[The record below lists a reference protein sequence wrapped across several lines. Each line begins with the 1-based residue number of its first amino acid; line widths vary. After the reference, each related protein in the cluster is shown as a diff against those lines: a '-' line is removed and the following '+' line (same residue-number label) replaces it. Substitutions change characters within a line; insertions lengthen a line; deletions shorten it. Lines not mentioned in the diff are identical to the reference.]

1 MACARLHSTPPQR
14 ADIAREARRLAADV
28 RAATVKSARAEA
40 FLQRYGLSSREGIVL
55 MCLAEALLR
64 IPDSDTADALIRDKL
79 GGARWEGRDGAHPL
93 MNAASWAL
101 MLTGKLTAWHDAEGG
116 AEAVLRR
123 LVARAGEPLV
133 RAAIRHAVEIMAEQ
147 FVAGETIDAAL
158 TRARAHPSFRY
169 SYDMLGEAARTAADA
184 QRYLHAYHDAI
195 GRIAADVNPATRIEE
210 RPGLSIKLS
219 ALHPRYEIAQG
230 QRVRVELL
238 PRLADLCRA
247 AAQAGI
253 PLTIDAEEV
262 DRLLL
267 SLDLFE
273 RLARD
278 DALAGWDGLGLA
290 VQAYQKR
297 ALAVCDWLAAVAA
310 ETGRRIMVRLVKG
323 AYWDT
328 EIKVA
333 QMLGLADYPVYTRKA
348 ATDVSYMACAR
359 ALLEAQA
366 AGGGRLFPQFATHNC
381 HTAAYILNAV
391 SAHRDFEFQ
400 KLHGMG
406 DALYDAL
413 VSDHDVACRVY
424 APVGSHRELLPYLVR
439 RLLENGANTSFVH
452 RVADALVPLESLAA
466 DPLTLLPDPYVPN
479 PRVLLPRA
487 LYPDRLNSR
496 GLDLSDPRVLQ
507 RLERRIADDRAQA
520 LAAGPAGAAA
530 ITEPADRR
538 RTVGHVLWTSVDGLH
553 DALDRAHRTWRDWD
567 AASAHE
573 RADILERAAER
584 IEAHADELVS
594 LLAREAG
601 KCLPDG
607 ASEVRETTDYLRYYA
622 ARARAEFAR
631 PVALRG
637 PVGESNSLELAGRGV
652 FACVSPWNFP
662 LAIFTGQVSA
672 ALAAGNGVI
681 AKPAEQTPCI
691 AARVIALLHE
701 AGVPRD
707 VLHLALGS
715 GEDVGAAL
723 VRHPLVDGVVFT
735 GSFETALAIQRSLAA
750 RDGPLVPF
758 IAETGGLNAMVVDS
772 TALPE
777 QVIVDVL
784 GSAYNSAGQR
794 CSALRVLLVQED
806 TAPRVLVMLAGA
818 MAELRVGDPGHADT
832 DVGPV
837 IDAGAKAALDRHIA
851 YLETHGRLVARAPD
865 SEETIHGTFV
875 VPVAYE
881 VALPHLPR
889 HEVFGPVLHIV
900 RYAASELDVALDA
913 VAATRHGL
921 TLGIHSRIDAFVER
935 VRKRVRVGNTYVNR
949 NMIGAAVGV
958 QPFGGE
964 GYSGTGPKAGGPHY
978 LHRFAVERVVTVNT
992 AAIGGCAELLAGGD
1006 TPLPRS
1012 G

>member
-1 MACARLHSTPPQR
+1 MSAASAAWLAILDHHRVEEARAVSMACARLHSTPPQR

-333 QMLGLADYPVYTRKA
+333 QM
-348 ATDVSYMACAR
+348 
-359 ALLEAQA
+359 
-366 AGGGRLFPQFATHNC
+366 
-381 HTAAYILNAV
+381 
-391 SAHRDFEFQ
+391 
-400 KLHGMG
+400 
-406 DALYDAL
+406 
-413 VSDHDVACRVY
+413 
-424 APVGSHRELLPYLVR
+424 
-439 RLLENGANTSFVH
+439 
-452 RVADALVPLESLAA
+452 
-466 DPLTLLPDPYVPN
+466 
-479 PRVLLPRA
+479 
-487 LYPDRLNSR
+487 
-496 GLDLSDPRVLQ
+496 
-507 RLERRIADDRAQA
+507 
-520 LAAGPAGAAA
+520 
-530 ITEPADRR
+530 
-538 RTVGHVLWTSVDGLH
+538 
-553 DALDRAHRTWRDWD
+553 
-567 AASAHE
+567 
-573 RADILERAAER
+573 
-584 IEAHADELVS
+584 
-594 LLAREAG
+594 
-601 KCLPDG
+601 
-607 ASEVRETTDYLRYYA
+607 
-622 ARARAEFAR
+622 
-631 PVALRG
+631 
-637 PVGESNSLELAGRGV
+637 
-652 FACVSPWNFP
+652 
-662 LAIFTGQVSA
+662 
-672 ALAAGNGVI
+672 
-681 AKPAEQTPCI
+681 
-691 AARVIALLHE
+691 
-701 AGVPRD
+701 
-707 VLHLALGS
+707 
-715 GEDVGAAL
+715 
-723 VRHPLVDGVVFT
+723 
-735 GSFETALAIQRSLAA
+735 
-750 RDGPLVPF
+750 
-758 IAETGGLNAMVVDS
+758 
-772 TALPE
+772 
-777 QVIVDVL
+777 
-784 GSAYNSAGQR
+784 
-794 CSALRVLLVQED
+794 
-806 TAPRVLVMLAGA
+806 
-818 MAELRVGDPGHADT
+818 
-832 DVGPV
+832 
-837 IDAGAKAALDRHIA
+837 
-851 YLETHGRLVARAPD
+851 
-865 SEETIHGTFV
+865 
-875 VPVAYE
+875 
-881 VALPHLPR
+881 
-889 HEVFGPVLHIV
+889 
-900 RYAASELDVALDA
+900 
-913 VAATRHGL
+913 
-921 TLGIHSRIDAFVER
+921 
-935 VRKRVRVGNTYVNR
+935 
-949 NMIGAAVGV
+949 
-958 QPFGGE
+958 
-964 GYSGTGPKAGGPHY
+964 
-978 LHRFAVERVVTVNT
+978 
-992 AAIGGCAELLAGGD
+992 
-1006 TPLPRS
+1006 
-1012 G
+1012 